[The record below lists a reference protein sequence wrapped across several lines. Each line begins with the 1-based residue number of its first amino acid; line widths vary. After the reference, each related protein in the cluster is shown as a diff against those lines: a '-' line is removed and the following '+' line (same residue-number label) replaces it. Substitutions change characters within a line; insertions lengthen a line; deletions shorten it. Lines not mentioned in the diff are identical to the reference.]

1 MISLKHLFIIM
12 GTISLLMTVA
22 VVMVKIKSP
31 EHVTLA
37 EVRAIDRICQRYADD
52 MMSHIADEAIQ
63 DEVTFLKQ
71 LHGCMGAC
79 RNYLVQSRGKGVTI
93 GGNQPMNLPEC
104 FGNGL
109 NSIKGQSNTSKH
121 KQPKIEQTNIQ
132 EPNPKTKA
140 VKGASE

>member
-1 MISLKHLFIIM
+1 MISLKHLFTIM

-52 MMSHIADEAIQ
+52 MMSHIAVEAVK
-63 DEVTFLKQ
+63 DEVTFLKK

-79 RNYLVQSRGKGVTI
+79 REYLVQSRGKGVTI
-93 GGNQPMNLPEC
+93 GGNAPMNLPEC
-104 FGNGL
+104 FGDGVN
-109 NSIKGQSNTSKH
+109 NIKGQPGKSNDSK
-121 KQPKIEQTNIQ
+121 KEEPKNHEKNQ
-132 EPNPKTKA
+132 EISK
-140 VKGASE
+140 

>member
-1 MISLKHLFIIM
+1 MISLKHLFTIM

-52 MMSHIADEAIQ
+52 MMSHIAVEAVK

-71 LHGCMGAC
+71 LHSCMGAC
-79 RNYLVQSRGKGVTI
+79 REYLVQSRGKGVTI
-93 GGNQPMNLPEC
+93 GGNAPMNLPEC
-104 FGNGL
+104 FGDGVN
-109 NSIKGQSNTSKH
+109 NIKGQTKESNSSK
-121 KQPKIEQTNIQ
+121 EAD
-132 EPNPKTKA
+132 PKTQK
-140 VKGASE
+140 KSQEISE

>member
-1 MISLKHLFIIM
+1 MISLKHLFTIM
-12 GTISLLMTVA
+12 GTTSLLMMVA

-52 MMSHIADEAIQ
+52 VMSHIADEAIK

-79 RNYLVQSRGKGVTI
+79 REYLVQSRGKGVTV
-93 GGNQPMNLPEC
+93 GGNAPMSLPEC
-104 FGNGL
+104 FGEGV
-109 NSIKGQSNTSKH
+109 NSIKGNKDQADHQNKV
-121 KQPKIEQTNIQ
+121 KN
-132 EPNPKTKA
+132 TKA
-140 VKGASE
+140 KLTEESSEGASK